1 MPALVGLGVHGVSYW
16 GTLWLLH
23 VPLGSAAF
31 LCYAA
36 GAVVLVAAVWYPQ
49 LRLATSQAIQVV
61 GYSVLLA
68 VLLFGANRAR
78 DALGNSVRM
87 NRLHQSSMQ
96 PHFFVA
102 PGVTSIGLGAIVTG
116 LLRRAASRE
125 A

>member
-1 MPALVGLGVHGVSYW
+1 MPALVGLGVHAVSYW
-16 GTLWLLH
+16 GAFWLLH
-23 VPLGSAAF
+23 LPLSRAAF

-36 GAVVLVAAVWYPQ
+36 GAALLVAGVWYPKF
-49 LRLATSQAIQVV
+49 RLGNSQAIQVV

-78 DALGNSVRM
+78 DILGNSVRV
-87 NRLHQSSMQ
+87 NRLHQLNME
-96 PHFFVA
+96 PHFLLA
-102 PGVTSIGLGAIVTG
+102 PGVTSVGLGALVTS